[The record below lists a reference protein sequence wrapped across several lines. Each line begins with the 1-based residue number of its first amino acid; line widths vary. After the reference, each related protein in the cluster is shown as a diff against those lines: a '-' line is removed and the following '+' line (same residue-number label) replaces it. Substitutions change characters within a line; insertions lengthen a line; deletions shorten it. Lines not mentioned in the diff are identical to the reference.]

1 MKLQQF
7 VKKLPKHLV
16 YAPIYRKGVEIK
28 SKEGKILE
36 ATGKN
41 PYGESYERN
50 FSPDDVAYVLEKYP
64 NRFGA
69 IGLFTGLKGKGLVIL
84 DVDKNLAIHKKKWG
98 DSLDGAPC
106 ITSTK
111 KNAAKYIFNI
121 PEELWS
127 SVKGRFLSEQTST
140 CYEILWNRQGV
151 IFGSYPGS
159 ASSPEGSYGFEGDLD
174 NIPVAPDWLLAEM
187 KSLKANEE
195 KAGFVK
201 NRSGLNLSDRTED
214 EKAQIIQECLS
225 VIPTKG
231 AGSREHWLHVGMA
244 IHSEIP
250 NDVGL
255 ELWSVWSKNDPDYI
269 NDWDKH
275 NPCEAVWKSFK
286 GSGRGIGS
294 LIFDADEVDPK
305 RLRFTPASLDIVQKA
320 QNELMVRTRRVK
332 MSFQDVK
339 KEYMRICEDVA
350 DPGEQDFLMHQ
361 LAIDNEFKDL
371 ERLESCL
378 MSSEAFD
385 LGSEEMTA
393 SELDAEDLSRS
404 YVIPEILPTPAVF
417 LLYGAGGDGKSMAAW
432 ALAKHISLGIP
443 FEVQNNVVPIQKG
456 KVLILNADQ
465 PKVQLREQLR
475 EQDYKMDNN
484 TVVINGFQIKREYYF
499 AQLIKK
505 HKPTLVIIDSLIGS
519 SAGRAFDENKS
530 SFASPLYR
538 ITNNNGHSFPATTI
552 LVIHHANKQGG
563 FRGTSSIRDAVDET
577 WKLSKPDKEMSE
589 QLGSNTR
596 IIRVEKS
603 RFSRMGSCLLLK
615 QLSDLS
621 FELKDYKPKVENSSP
636 ASIIDRILE
645 KLRTVYPGTRSR
657 IDLNADP
664 LIGGNVTA
672 IRKSL
677 ERLVDRGLIQ
687 VWEQKPSVNGGRPT
701 NYYKAILVR
710 GDKKSVALNGK
721 PSDNSDL
728 AMRQV
733 DKKESC
739 HIGTDK
745 AMRQE
750 KEKDKCRIDKPLPQQ
765 ESTTNATGNIYSP
778 VREGVKDAWK
788 VWSTDKTSKL
798 DTVIETGRM
807 LHWLQFVTQSM
818 MILIES

>member
-1 MKLQQF
+1 MNLQQF
-7 VKKLPKHLV
+7 VKMLPKHLV

-50 FSPDDVAYVLEKYP
+50 FSPDDVTYVLEKYP
-64 NRFGA
+64 DRFGA

-98 DSLDGAPC
+98 DTLDGAPC

-111 KNAAKYIFNI
+111 KNAAKYIFNV

-159 ASSPEGSYGFEGDLD
+159 ATSSEGNYGFKGDLD
-174 NIPVAPDWLLAEM
+174 NIPNAPDWLIAEM
-187 KSLKANEE
+187 KHLKANEE

-201 NRSGLNLSDRTED
+201 NRSGLVLSDRTED
-214 EKAQIIQECLS
+214 ERAQIIQECLS

-231 AGSREHWLHVGMA
+231 AGSREHWLHVGMS
-244 IHSEIP
+244 IHSELP
-250 NDVGL
+250 NDLGL

-294 LIFDADEVDPK
+294 LIHDADEVDPK
-305 RLRFTPASLDIVQKA
+305 RLRFSPVSKDIVDKA
-320 QNELMVRTRRVK
+320 QNELLVRTRRVK
-332 MSFQDVK
+332 MSFQEVK
-339 KEYMRICEDVA
+339 KEYMRICEEVA

-361 LAIDNEFKDL
+361 LAVDNEFKDL

-443 FEVQNNVVPIQKG
+443 FEVQNNVVPIKKG

-505 HKPTLVIIDSLIGS
+505 HKPTLVVIDSLIGS

-538 ITNNNGHSFPATTI
+538 LTNNNGHSFPATTI

-577 WKLSKPDKEMSE
+577 WKLSKPDKELSE
-589 QLGSNTR
+589 QLGTNTR

-645 KLRTVYPGTRSR
+645 KLRTVYPETRSR

-687 VWEQKPSVNGGRPT
+687 IWEQKPSVNGGRPT

-721 PSDNSDL
+721 PSDNNDL

-733 DKKESC
+733 NKNENC
-739 HIGTDK
+739 RIGTEP
-745 AMRQE
+745 AMGQV
-750 KEKDKCRIDKPLPQQ
+750 KNKNNCRIDKPLSQQ
-765 ESTTNATGNIYSP
+765 ESTSNATGDLYSP
-778 VREGVKDAWK
+778 ARNKDQDSWKAWK
-788 VWSTDKTSKL
+788 
-798 DTVIETGRM
+798 
-807 LHWLQFVTQSM
+807 
-818 MILIES
+818 

>member
-98 DSLDGAPC
+98 DSLNGAPC

-174 NIPVAPDWLLAEM
+174 SIPVAPDWLLAEM

-231 AGSREHWLHVGMA
+231 AGSREHWLYVGMA

-275 NPCEAVWKSFK
+275 NP
-286 GSGRGIGS
+286 
-294 LIFDADEVDPK
+294 
-305 RLRFTPASLDIVQKA
+305 
-320 QNELMVRTRRVK
+320 
-332 MSFQDVK
+332 
-339 KEYMRICEDVA
+339 MR
-350 DPGEQDFLMHQ
+350 
-361 LAIDNEFKDL
+361 
-371 ERLESCL
+371 SCL
-378 MSSEAFD
+378 
-385 LGSEEMTA
+385 
-393 SELDAEDLSRS
+393 
-404 YVIPEILPTPAVF
+404 
-417 LLYGAGGDGKSMAAW
+417 
-432 ALAKHISLGIP
+432 
-443 FEVQNNVVPIQKG
+443 EVLQRLWKG
-456 KVLILNADQ
+456 
-465 PKVQLREQLR
+465 
-475 EQDYKMDNN
+475 
-484 TVVINGFQIKREYYF
+484 
-499 AQLIKK
+499 
-505 HKPTLVIIDSLIGS
+505 
-519 SAGRAFDENKS
+519 
-530 SFASPLYR
+530 YR
-538 ITNNNGHSFPATTI
+538 II
-552 LVIHHANKQGG
+552 
-563 FRGTSSIRDAVDET
+563 
-577 WKLSKPDKEMSE
+577 
-589 QLGSNTR
+589 
-596 IIRVEKS
+596 
-603 RFSRMGSCLLLK
+603 
-615 QLSDLS
+615 
-621 FELKDYKPKVENSSP
+621 
-636 ASIIDRILE
+636 
-645 KLRTVYPGTRSR
+645 
-657 IDLNADP
+657 
-664 LIGGNVTA
+664 
-672 IRKSL
+672 
-677 ERLVDRGLIQ
+677 
-687 VWEQKPSVNGGRPT
+687 
-701 NYYKAILVR
+701 
-710 GDKKSVALNGK
+710 
-721 PSDNSDL
+721 
-728 AMRQV
+728 
-733 DKKESC
+733 
-739 HIGTDK
+739 
-745 AMRQE
+745 
-750 KEKDKCRIDKPLPQQ
+750 
-765 ESTTNATGNIYSP
+765 NI
-778 VREGVKDAWK
+778 
-788 VWSTDKTSKL
+788 
-798 DTVIETGRM
+798 
-807 LHWLQFVTQSM
+807 
-818 MILIES
+818 

>member
-1 MKLQQF
+1 MNLQQF
-7 VKKLPKHLV
+7 VKMLPKHLV

-50 FSPDDVAYVLEKYP
+50 FSPDDVTYVLEKYP
-64 NRFGA
+64 DRFGA

-98 DSLDGAPC
+98 NTLNGAPC

-111 KNAAKYIFNI
+111 KNAAKYIFNV

-159 ASSPEGSYGFEGDLD
+159 VTSSEGNYGFEGDLD
-174 NIPVAPDWLLAEM
+174 NIPTAPDWLIAEM
-187 KSLKANEE
+187 KHLKANEE
-195 KAGFVK
+195 KAGFIK
-201 NRSGLNLSDRTED
+201 NRSGLVLSDRTED
-214 EKAQIIQECLS
+214 ERAQIIQECLS

-231 AGSREHWLHVGMA
+231 AGSREHWLYVGMS
-244 IHSEIP
+244 IHSELP
-250 NDVGL
+250 NDLGL
-255 ELWSVWSKNDPDYI
+255 ELWSVWSKGDPDYI

-294 LIFDADEVDPK
+294 LIRDADEVDPK
-305 RLRFTPASLDIVQKA
+305 RLRFSPVSKDIVDKA
-320 QNELMVRTRRVK
+320 QNELLVRTRRVK
-332 MSFQDVK
+332 MSFQEVK
-339 KEYMRICEDVA
+339 KEYMRICEEVA

-361 LAIDNEFKDL
+361 LAVDNEFKDL

-404 YVIPEILPTPAVF
+404 YVIPEILPTPAVL

-432 ALAKHISLGIP
+432 ALAKHISLGLP
-443 FEVQNNVVPIQKG
+443 FEVQNNVVPIKKG

-475 EQDYKMDNN
+475 EQDYKMDDN

-505 HKPTLVIIDSLIGS
+505 HKPTLVVIDSLIGS

-538 ITNNNGHSFPATTI
+538 LTNNNGHSFPATTI

-577 WKLSKPDKEMSE
+577 WKLSKPDKELSE
-589 QLGSNTR
+589 QLGTNTR

-645 KLRTVYPGTRSR
+645 KLRTVYPETRSR

-721 PSDNSDL
+721 PSDNNDL

-733 DKKESC
+733 NKNESC

-765 ESTTNATGNIYSP
+765 ESTTNATGDLYSP
-778 VREGVKDAWK
+778 VRGDDKDAWK
-788 VWSTDKTSKL
+788 AWK
-798 DTVIETGRM
+798 
-807 LHWLQFVTQSM
+807 
-818 MILIES
+818 

>member
-1 MKLQQF
+1 MNLQQF
-7 VKKLPKHLV
+7 VKMLPKHLV

-28 SKEGKILE
+28 SREGKILE

-50 FSPDDVAYVLEKYP
+50 FSPDDVTYVLEKYP
-64 NRFGA
+64 DRFGA

-98 DSLDGAPC
+98 NTLNGAPC

-111 KNAAKYIFNI
+111 KNAAKYIFNV

-159 ASSPEGSYGFEGDLD
+159 ASSSEGNYGFEGDLD
-174 NIPVAPDWLLAEM
+174 NIPTAPDWLIAEM
-187 KSLKANEE
+187 KHLKANEE

-201 NRSGLNLSDRTED
+201 NRSGLVLSDRTED
-214 EKAQIIQECLS
+214 ERAQIIQECLS

-231 AGSREHWLHVGMA
+231 AGSREHWLYVGMS
-244 IHSEIP
+244 IHSELP

-294 LIFDADEVDPK
+294 LIHDADEVDPK
-305 RLRFTPASLDIVQKA
+305 RLRFSPISKDIVDKA
-320 QNELMVRTRRVK
+320 QNELLVRTRRVK
-332 MSFQDVK
+332 MSFQEVK
-339 KEYMRICEDVA
+339 KEYMRICEEVA

-361 LAIDNEFKDL
+361 LAVDNEFKDL

-443 FEVQNNVVPIQKG
+443 FEVQNNVVPIKKG

-505 HKPTLVIIDSLIGS
+505 HKPTLVVIDSLIGS

-538 ITNNNGHSFPATTI
+538 LTNNNGHSFPATTI

-577 WKLSKPDKEMSE
+577 WKLSKPDKELSE
-589 QLGSNTR
+589 QLGINTR

-645 KLRTVYPGTRSR
+645 KLRTVYPETRSR

-687 VWEQKPSVNGGRPT
+687 IWEQKPSVNGGRPT

-721 PSDNSDL
+721 PSDNNDL

-733 DKKESC
+733 NKNESC

-765 ESTTNATGNIYSP
+765 ESTTNATGNLYSP
-778 VREGVKDAWK
+778 ARGDDKDAWK
-788 VWSTDKTSKL
+788 AWK
-798 DTVIETGRM
+798 
-807 LHWLQFVTQSM
+807 
-818 MILIES
+818 

>member
-1 MKLQQF
+1 MNLQQF
-7 VKKLPKHLV
+7 VKMLPKHLV

-28 SKEGKILE
+28 SKDGKILK

-41 PYGESYERN
+41 PFGDSYDRD
-50 FSPDDVAYVLEKYP
+50 FSPEDVAYVLERNPK
-64 NRFGA
+64 RFGA
-69 IGLFTGLKGKGLVIL
+69 VGLFTGSKGKGLVIL

-98 DSLDGAPC
+98 NTLDGAPC

-111 KNAAKYIFNI
+111 KNAAKYVFSV

-127 SVKGRFLSEQTST
+127 SVKGRMLSEQTST
-140 CYEILWNRQGV
+140 CYEILWNRQGL
-151 IFGSYPGS
+151 IFGAYPGS
-159 ASSPEGSYGFEGDLD
+159 TTSSEGIYGFEGDLD
-174 NIPVAPDWLLAEM
+174 SIPTAPDWLIAEM
-187 KSLKANEE
+187 KHIKANEQ
-195 KAGFVK
+195 KTGFLK
-201 NRSGLNLSDRTED
+201 NRSGLNISDRTED
-214 EKAQIIQECLS
+214 ERAQIIQECLS

-244 IHSEIP
+244 IHSELP

-269 NDWDKH
+269 NEWDKN

-286 GSGRGIGS
+286 GTGRGIGS
-294 LIFDADEVDPK
+294 LIHDADEVDPK
-305 RLRFTPASLDIVQKA
+305 RLRFSPVSKDIVDKA
-320 QNELMVRTRRVK
+320 QNELLVRTRRVK
-332 MSFQDVK
+332 MSFQEVK
-339 KEYMRICEDVA
+339 KEYMRICEEVA

-361 LAIDNEFKDL
+361 LAVDNEFKDL

-432 ALAKHISLGIP
+432 ALAKHISLGLP
-443 FEVQNNVVPIQKG
+443 FEVQNNVVPIKKG

-505 HKPTLVIIDSLIGS
+505 HKPTLVVIDSLIGS

-538 ITNNNGHSFPATTI
+538 LTNNNGHSFPATTI

-577 WKLSKPDKEMSE
+577 WKLSKPDKELSE
-589 QLGSNTR
+589 QLGTNTR

-645 KLRTVYPGTRSR
+645 KLRTVYPETRSR

-687 VWEQKPSVNGGRPT
+687 IWEQKPSVNGGRPT

-721 PSDNSDL
+721 PSDNNDL

-733 DKKESC
+733 NKNESC

-765 ESTTNATGNIYSP
+765 GSTTNATDDLYSP
-778 VREGVKDAWK
+778 VRGDEKDAWK
-788 VWSTDKTSKL
+788 AWK
-798 DTVIETGRM
+798 
-807 LHWLQFVTQSM
+807 
-818 MILIES
+818 

>member
-1 MKLQQF
+1 MNLQQF
-7 VKKLPKHLV
+7 VKMLPKHLV

-28 SKEGKILE
+28 SKDGKILK

-41 PYGESYERN
+41 PFGDSYDRD
-50 FSPDDVAYVLEKYP
+50 FSPEDVAYVLERNP

-69 IGLFTGLKGKGLVIL
+69 VGLFTGSKGKGLVIL

-98 DSLDGAPC
+98 NTLDGAPC

-111 KNAAKYIFNI
+111 KNAAKYVFSV

-127 SVKGRFLSEQTST
+127 SVKGRMLSEQTST
-140 CYEILWNRQGV
+140 CYEILWNRQGL
-151 IFGSYPGS
+151 IFGAYPGS
-159 ASSPEGSYGFEGDLD
+159 TTSSEGVYGFEGDLD
-174 NIPVAPDWLLAEM
+174 NIPTAPDWLIAEM
-187 KSLKANEE
+187 KHIKANEQ
-195 KAGFVK
+195 KTGFLK
-201 NRSGLNLSDRTED
+201 NRSGLNISDRTED
-214 EKAQIIQECLS
+214 ERAQIIQECLS

-244 IHSEIP
+244 IHSELP

-269 NDWDKH
+269 NEWDKN

-294 LIFDADEVDPK
+294 LIHDADEVDPK
-305 RLRFTPASLDIVQKA
+305 RLRFSPISKDIVDKA
-320 QNELMVRTRRVK
+320 QNELLVRTRRVK
-332 MSFQDVK
+332 MSFQEVK
-339 KEYMRICEDVA
+339 KEYMRICEEVA

-361 LAIDNEFKDL
+361 LAVDNEFKDL

-432 ALAKHISLGIP
+432 ALAKHISLGLP
-443 FEVQNNVVPIQKG
+443 FEVQNNIVPIKKG

-505 HKPTLVIIDSLIGS
+505 HKPTLVVIDSLIGS

-538 ITNNNGHSFPATTI
+538 LTNNNGHSFPATTI

-577 WKLSKPDKEMSE
+577 WKLSKPDKELSE
-589 QLGSNTR
+589 QLGTNTR

-645 KLRTVYPGTRSR
+645 KLRTVYPETRSR

-687 VWEQKPSVNGGRPT
+687 IWEQKPSVNGGRPT

-721 PSDNSDL
+721 PSNNNDL

-733 DKKESC
+733 NKNESC

-765 ESTTNATGNIYSP
+765 GSNTNATGDLYSP
-778 VREGVKDAWK
+778 VRGNEKDAWK
-788 VWSTDKTSKL
+788 AWK
-798 DTVIETGRM
+798 
-807 LHWLQFVTQSM
+807 
-818 MILIES
+818 

>member
-1 MKLQQF
+1 MNLQQF
-7 VKKLPKHLV
+7 VKMLPKHLV

-28 SKEGKILE
+28 SKDGKILK

-41 PYGESYERN
+41 PFGDSYDRD
-50 FSPDDVAYVLEKYP
+50 FSPEDVAYVLERNPK
-64 NRFGA
+64 RFGA
-69 IGLFTGLKGKGLVIL
+69 VGLFTGSKGKGLVIL

-98 DSLDGAPC
+98 DTLDGAPC

-111 KNAAKYIFNI
+111 KNAAKYVFSV
-121 PEELWS
+121 PEKLWS
-127 SVKGRFLSEQTST
+127 SVKGRMLSEQTST
-140 CYEILWNRQGV
+140 CYEILWNRQGL
-151 IFGSYPGS
+151 IFGAYPGS
-159 ASSPEGSYGFEGDLD
+159 TTSSEGVYGFEGDLD
-174 NIPVAPDWLLAEM
+174 NIPTAPDWLIAEM
-187 KSLKANEE
+187 KHIKANEQ
-195 KAGFVK
+195 KTGFLK
-201 NRSGLNLSDRTED
+201 NRSGLVLSDRTED
-214 EKAQIIQECLS
+214 ERAQIIQECLS

-231 AGSREHWLHVGMA
+231 AGSREHWLYVGMA
-244 IHSEIP
+244 IHSELP
-250 NDVGL
+250 NDLGL

-269 NDWDKH
+269 NEWDKS
-275 NPCEAVWKSFK
+275 NPCEAIWKSFK

-294 LIFDADEVDPK
+294 LIRDADEVDPK
-305 RLRFTPASLDIVQKA
+305 RLRFSPISKDIVDKA
-320 QNELMVRTRRVK
+320 QNELLVRTRRVK
-332 MSFQDVK
+332 MSFQEVK
-339 KEYMRICEDVA
+339 KEYMRICEEVA

-361 LAIDNEFKDL
+361 LAVDNEFKDL

-443 FEVQNNVVPIQKG
+443 FEVQNNIVPIKKG

-505 HKPTLVIIDSLIGS
+505 HKPTLVVIDSLIGS

-538 ITNNNGHSFPATTI
+538 LTNNNGHSFPATTI

-577 WKLSKPDKEMSE
+577 WKLSKPDKELAE
-589 QLGSNTR
+589 QLGTNTR

-645 KLRTVYPGTRSR
+645 KLRTVYPETRSR

-687 VWEQKPSVNGGRPT
+687 IWEQKPSVNGGRPT

-728 AMRQV
+728 TMRQV
-733 DKKESC
+733 NKNQSC
-739 HIGTDK
+739 RIGTNK

-765 ESTTNATGNIYSP
+765 ETTTNATGDLYSP
-778 VREGVKDAWK
+778 VRGDNKDAWK
-788 VWSTDKTSKL
+788 VWK
-798 DTVIETGRM
+798 
-807 LHWLQFVTQSM
+807 
-818 MILIES
+818 

>member
-1 MKLQQF
+1 MNLQQF
-7 VKKLPKHLV
+7 VKMLPKHLV

-28 SKEGKILE
+28 SKDGKILK

-41 PYGESYERN
+41 PFGDSYDRD
-50 FSPDDVAYVLEKYP
+50 FSPEDVAYVLERNPK
-64 NRFGA
+64 RFGA
-69 IGLFTGLKGKGLVIL
+69 VGLFTGSKGKGLVIL

-98 DSLDGAPC
+98 DTLDGAPC

-111 KNAAKYIFNI
+111 KNAAKYVFSV
-121 PEELWS
+121 PEKLWS
-127 SVKGRFLSEQTST
+127 SVKGRMLSEQTST
-140 CYEILWNRQGV
+140 CYEILWNRQGL
-151 IFGSYPGS
+151 IFGAYPGS
-159 ASSPEGSYGFEGDLD
+159 TTSSEGVYGFEGDLD
-174 NIPVAPDWLLAEM
+174 NIPTAPDWLIAEM
-187 KSLKANEE
+187 KHIKANEQ
-195 KAGFVK
+195 KTGFLK
-201 NRSGLNLSDRTED
+201 NRSGLVLSDRTED
-214 EKAQIIQECLS
+214 ERAQIIQECLS

-231 AGSREHWLHVGMA
+231 AGSREHWLYVGMA
-244 IHSEIP
+244 IHSELP
-250 NDVGL
+250 NDLGL

-294 LIFDADEVDPK
+294 LIHDADEVDPK
-305 RLRFTPASLDIVQKA
+305 RLRFSPISKDIVDKA
-320 QNELMVRTRRVK
+320 QNELLVRTRRVK
-332 MSFQDVK
+332 MSFQEVK
-339 KEYMRICEDVA
+339 KEYMRICEEVA

-361 LAIDNEFKDL
+361 LAVDNEFKDL

-393 SELDAEDLSRS
+393 SQLDAEDLSRS

-443 FEVQNNVVPIQKG
+443 FEVQNNVVPIKKG

-505 HKPTLVIIDSLIGS
+505 HKPTLVVIDSLIGS

-538 ITNNNGHSFPATTI
+538 LTNNNGHSFPATTI

-577 WKLSKPDKEMSE
+577 WKLSKPDKELAE
-589 QLGSNTR
+589 QLGTNTR

-645 KLRTVYPGTRSR
+645 KLRTVYPETRSR

-677 ERLVDRGLIQ
+677 ERLVDRGLIKI
-687 VWEQKPSVNGGRPT
+687 WEQKPSVNGGRPT

-721 PSDNSDL
+721 PSDNNDL
-728 AMRQV
+728 TMRQAN
-733 DKKESC
+733 KNESC
-739 HIGTDK
+739 RIGTNK

-765 ESTTNATGNIYSP
+765 ESTTNATGDLYSP
-778 VREGVKDAWK
+778 VRSNNKDAWK
-788 VWSTDKTSKL
+788 VWK
-798 DTVIETGRM
+798 
-807 LHWLQFVTQSM
+807 
-818 MILIES
+818 

>member
-1 MKLQQF
+1 MNLQQF
-7 VKKLPKHLV
+7 VKMLPKHLV

-50 FSPDDVAYVLEKYP
+50 FSPDDVTYVLEKYP
-64 NRFGA
+64 DRFGA

-98 DSLDGAPC
+98 DTLNGAPC

-111 KNAAKYIFNI
+111 KNAAKYIFNV

-159 ASSPEGSYGFEGDLD
+159 ASSPEGNYGFEGDLD
-174 NIPVAPDWLLAEM
+174 NIPDAPDWLIAEM
-187 KSLKANEE
+187 KHLKANEE
-195 KAGFVK
+195 KAGFIK
-201 NRSGLNLSDRTED
+201 NRSGLVLSDRTED

-231 AGSREHWLHVGMA
+231 AGSREHWLHVGMS
-244 IHSEIP
+244 IHSELP
-250 NDVGL
+250 NDLGL

-294 LIFDADEVDPK
+294 LIHDADEVDPK
-305 RLRFTPASLDIVQKA
+305 RLRFSPVSKDIVDKA
-320 QNELMVRTRRVK
+320 QNELLVRTRRVK
-332 MSFQDVK
+332 MSFQEVK
-339 KEYMRICEDVA
+339 KEYMRICEEVA

-361 LAIDNEFKDL
+361 LAVDNEFKDL

-432 ALAKHISLGIP
+432 ALAKHISLGLP
-443 FEVQNNVVPIQKG
+443 FEVQNNVVPIKKG

-505 HKPTLVIIDSLIGS
+505 HKPTLVVIDSLIGS

-538 ITNNNGHSFPATTI
+538 LTNNNGHSFPATTI

-577 WKLSKPDKEMSE
+577 WKLSKPDKELSE
-589 QLGSNTR
+589 QLGTNTR

-645 KLRTVYPGTRSR
+645 KLRTVYPETRSR

-721 PSDNSDL
+721 PSDNNDL

-733 DKKESC
+733 NKNESC

-765 ESTTNATGNIYSP
+765 ESTTNATGNLYSP
-778 VREGVKDAWK
+778 ARGNDKDAWK
-788 VWSTDKTSKL
+788 AWK
-798 DTVIETGRM
+798 
-807 LHWLQFVTQSM
+807 
-818 MILIES
+818 

>member
-1 MKLQQF
+1 MNLQQF
-7 VKKLPKHLV
+7 VKMLPKHLV

-50 FSPDDVAYVLEKYP
+50 FSPDDVTYVLEKYP
-64 NRFGA
+64 DRFGA

-98 DSLDGAPC
+98 NTLNGAPC

-111 KNAAKYIFNI
+111 KNAAKYIFRV
-121 PEELWS
+121 PEELWA
-127 SVKGRFLSEQTST
+127 SVKGRFHSEQTST

-159 ASSPEGSYGFEGDLD
+159 ATSSEGNYGFEGDLD
-174 NIPVAPDWLLAEM
+174 NIPTAPDWLIAEM

-201 NRSGLNLSDRTED
+201 NRSGLVLSDRTED

-231 AGSREHWLHVGMA
+231 AGSREHWLYVGMA
-244 IHSEIP
+244 IHSELP

-255 ELWSVWSKNDPDYI
+255 EVWSVWSKNDPDYI

-339 KEYMRICEDVA
+339 KEYMRICEEVA

-361 LAIDNEFKDL
+361 LAVDNEFKDL

-404 YVIPEILPTPAVF
+404 YVIPEILPTPAVL

-432 ALAKHISLGIP
+432 ALAKHISLGLP
-443 FEVQNNVVPIQKG
+443 FEVQNNIVPIKKG

-475 EQDYKMDNN
+475 EQDYKMDDN

-505 HKPTLVIIDSLIGS
+505 HKPTLVVIDSLIGS

-577 WKLSKPDKEMSE
+577 WKLSKPDKELSE
-589 QLGSNTR
+589 QLGTNTR

-645 KLRTVYPGTRSR
+645 KLRTVYPETRSR

-687 VWEQKPSVNGGRPT
+687 IWEQKPSVNGGRPT

-721 PSDNSDL
+721 PSDDNDL

-733 DKKESC
+733 NKNESC

-765 ESTTNATGNIYSP
+765 ESTTNATGALYSP
-778 VREGVKDAWK
+778 VRGDKKDEWK
-788 VWSTDKTSKL
+788 SWK
-798 DTVIETGRM
+798 
-807 LHWLQFVTQSM
+807 
-818 MILIES
+818 

>member
-1 MKLQQF
+1 MNLQQF
-7 VKKLPKHLV
+7 VKMLPKHLV

-50 FSPDDVAYVLEKYP
+50 FSPDDVTYVLEKYP
-64 NRFGA
+64 DRFGA

-98 DSLDGAPC
+98 NTLNGAPC

-111 KNAAKYIFNI
+111 KNAAKYIFRV
-121 PEELWS
+121 PEELWA

-159 ASSPEGSYGFEGDLD
+159 ATSSEGNYGFEGDLD
-174 NIPVAPDWLLAEM
+174 NIPTAPDWLIAEM

-201 NRSGLNLSDRTED
+201 NRSGLVLSDRTED

-231 AGSREHWLHVGMA
+231 AGSREHWLYVGMA
-244 IHSEIP
+244 IHSELP

-339 KEYMRICEDVA
+339 KEYMRICEEVA

-361 LAIDNEFKDL
+361 LAVDNEFKDL

-404 YVIPEILPTPAVF
+404 YVIPEILPTPAVL

-432 ALAKHISLGIP
+432 ALAKHISLGLP
-443 FEVQNNVVPIQKG
+443 FEVQNNIVPIKKG

-475 EQDYKMDNN
+475 EQDYKMDDN

-505 HKPTLVIIDSLIGS
+505 HKPTLVVIDSLIGS

-577 WKLSKPDKEMSE
+577 WKLSKPDKELSE
-589 QLGSNTR
+589 QLGTNTR

-645 KLRTVYPGTRSR
+645 KLRTVYPETRSR

-677 ERLVDRGLIQ
+677 ERLVDRGLIRI
-687 VWEQKPSVNGGRPT
+687 WEQKPSVNGGRPT

-721 PSDNSDL
+721 PSDDNDL

-733 DKKESC
+733 NKNESC

-765 ESTTNATGNIYSP
+765 ESTTNATGDLYSP
-778 VREGVKDAWK
+778 VRGDEKDEWK
-788 VWSTDKTSKL
+788 SWK
-798 DTVIETGRM
+798 
-807 LHWLQFVTQSM
+807 
-818 MILIES
+818 

>member
-1 MKLQQF
+1 MNLQQF
-7 VKKLPKHLV
+7 VKMLPKHLV

-28 SKEGKILE
+28 SKDGKILK

-41 PYGESYERN
+41 PFGDSYDRD
-50 FSPDDVAYVLEKYP
+50 FSPEDVAYVLERNPK
-64 NRFGA
+64 RFGA
-69 IGLFTGLKGKGLVIL
+69 VGLFTGSKGKGLVIL

-98 DSLDGAPC
+98 NTLDGAPC

-111 KNAAKYIFNI
+111 KNAAKYVFNV

-159 ASSPEGSYGFEGDLD
+159 ATSSEGNYGFEGDLD
-174 NIPVAPDWLLAEM
+174 NIPTAPDWLIAEM
-187 KSLKANEE
+187 KHLKANEE
-195 KAGFVK
+195 KAGFIK
-201 NRSGLNLSDRTED
+201 NRSGLVLSDRTED

-231 AGSREHWLHVGMA
+231 AGSREHWLYVGMA
-244 IHSEIP
+244 IHSELP

-294 LIFDADEVDPK
+294 LIHDADEVDPK
-305 RLRFTPASLDIVQKA
+305 RLRFSPVSKDIVDKA
-320 QNELMVRTRRVK
+320 QNELLVRTRRVK
-332 MSFQDVK
+332 MSFQEVK
-339 KEYMRICEDVA
+339 KEYMRICEEVA

-361 LAIDNEFKDL
+361 LAVDNEFKDL

-443 FEVQNNVVPIQKG
+443 FEVQNNVVPIKKG

-505 HKPTLVIIDSLIGS
+505 HKPTLVVIDSLIGS

-538 ITNNNGHSFPATTI
+538 LTNNNGHSFPATTI

-577 WKLSKPDKEMSE
+577 WKLSKPDKELSE
-589 QLGSNTR
+589 QLGTNTR

-645 KLRTVYPGTRSR
+645 KLRTVYPETRSR

-687 VWEQKPSVNGGRPT
+687 IWEQKPSVNGGRPT

-721 PSDNSDL
+721 PSDNNDL

-733 DKKESC
+733 NKNESC

-765 ESTTNATGNIYSP
+765 ESTTNATGDLYSP
-778 VREGVKDAWK
+778 VRGDDKDAWK
-788 VWSTDKTSKL
+788 AWK
-798 DTVIETGRM
+798 
-807 LHWLQFVTQSM
+807 
-818 MILIES
+818 

>member
-1 MKLQQF
+1 MNLQQF

-28 SKEGKILE
+28 SKDGKILK

-41 PYGESYERN
+41 PFGDSYDRD
-50 FSPDDVAYVLEKYP
+50 FSPEDVAYVLERNPK
-64 NRFGA
+64 RFGA
-69 IGLFTGLKGKGLVIL
+69 VGLFTGSKGKGLVIL

-98 DSLDGAPC
+98 NTLDGAPC

-111 KNAAKYIFNI
+111 KNAAKYVFSV

-127 SVKGRFLSEQTST
+127 SVKGRMLSEQTST
-140 CYEILWNRQGV
+140 CYEILWNRQGL
-151 IFGSYPGS
+151 IFGAYPGS
-159 ASSPEGSYGFEGDLD
+159 TTSSEGIYGFEGDLD
-174 NIPVAPDWLLAEM
+174 NIPTAPDWLIAEM
-187 KSLKANEE
+187 KHIKANEQ
-195 KAGFVK
+195 KTGFLK
-201 NRSGLNLSDRTED
+201 NRSGLNISDRTED
-214 EKAQIIQECLS
+214 ERAQIIQECLS

-231 AGSREHWLHVGMA
+231 AGSREHWLHVGMS
-244 IHSEIP
+244 IHSELP

-269 NDWDKH
+269 NEWDKN

-294 LIFDADEVDPK
+294 LIHDADEVDPK
-305 RLRFTPASLDIVQKA
+305 RLRFSPVSKDIVDKA
-320 QNELMVRTRRVK
+320 QNELLVRTRRVK
-332 MSFQDVK
+332 MSFQEVK
-339 KEYMRICEDVA
+339 KEYMRICEEVA

-361 LAIDNEFKDL
+361 LAVDNEFKDL

-432 ALAKHISLGIP
+432 ALAKHISLGLP
-443 FEVQNNVVPIQKG
+443 FEVQNNVVPIKKG

-475 EQDYKMDNN
+475 EQDYKMDDN

-505 HKPTLVIIDSLIGS
+505 HKPTLVVIDSLIGS

-538 ITNNNGHSFPATTI
+538 LTNNNGHSFPATTI

-577 WKLSKPDKEMSE
+577 WKLSKPDKELSE
-589 QLGSNTR
+589 QLGTNTR

-645 KLRTVYPGTRSR
+645 KLRTVYPETRSR

-687 VWEQKPSVNGGRPT
+687 IWEQKPSVNGGRPT

-721 PSDNSDL
+721 PSDNNDL

-733 DKKESC
+733 NKNESC

-765 ESTTNATGNIYSP
+765 ESTINATGDLYSP
-778 VREGVKDAWK
+778 VRGKDKDAWK
-788 VWSTDKTSKL
+788 AWK
-798 DTVIETGRM
+798 
-807 LHWLQFVTQSM
+807 
-818 MILIES
+818 

>member
-1 MKLQQF
+1 MNLQQF
-7 VKKLPKHLV
+7 VKMLPKHLV

-28 SKEGKILE
+28 SKDGKILKS
-36 ATGKN
+36 TGKN
-41 PYGESYERN
+41 PFGESYERQ
-50 FSPDDVAYVLEKYP
+50 FSPDDVTYVLEKYP

-69 IGLFTGLKGKGLVIL
+69 VGLFTGIRGKGLVIL

-98 DSLDGAPC
+98 DTLNGAPC

-111 KNAAKYIFNI
+111 KNAAKYIFKV

-127 SVKGRFLSEQTST
+127 SVKGRMLSEQTST
-140 CYEILWNRQGV
+140 CYEILFNKRQGL
-151 IFGSYPGS
+151 IFGAYPGS
-159 ASSPEGSYGFEGDLD
+159 TTSSEGNYGFEGDLD
-174 NIPVAPDWLLAEM
+174 NIPTAPDWLLAEM
-187 KSLKANEE
+187 KSLKANEGTT
-195 KAGFVK
+195 GFVK
-201 NRSGLNLSDRTED
+201 NRSGLVLSDRTED
-214 EKAQIIQECLS
+214 ERAQIIQECLS
-225 VIPTKG
+225 VVPTKG
-231 AGSREHWLHVGMA
+231 AGSREHWLHVGMS
-244 IHSEIP
+244 IHSELP
-250 NDVGL
+250 NDLGL
-255 ELWSVWSKNDPDYI
+255 ELWSVWSKGDPDYI
-269 NDWDKH
+269 NEWDKH

-286 GSGRGIGS
+286 GTGRGIGS
-294 LIFDADEVDPK
+294 LIRDADEVDPK
-305 RLRFTPASLDIVQKA
+305 RLRFSPISKDIVDKA
-320 QNELMVRTRRVK
+320 QNELLVRTRRVK
-332 MSFQDVK
+332 MSFQEVK
-339 KEYMRICEDVA
+339 KEYMRICEEVA

-361 LAIDNEFKDL
+361 LAVYNEFKDL

-432 ALAKHISLGIP
+432 ALAKHISLGLP
-443 FEVQNNVVPIQKG
+443 FEVQNNVVPIKKG

-505 HKPTLVIIDSLIGS
+505 HKPTLVVIDSLIGS

-538 ITNNNGHSFPATTI
+538 LTNNNGHSFPATTI

-577 WKLSKPDKEMSE
+577 WKLSKPDKELSE
-589 QLGSNTR
+589 QLGTNTR

-645 KLRTVYPGTRSR
+645 KLRTVYPETRSR

-687 VWEQKPSVNGGRPT
+687 IWEQKPSVNGGRPT

-721 PSDNSDL
+721 PSDNNDL

-733 DKKESC
+733 NKNESC

-765 ESTTNATGNIYSP
+765 ESTTNATGDLYSP
-778 VREGVKDAWK
+778 VRGDDKDAWK
-788 VWSTDKTSKL
+788 AWK
-798 DTVIETGRM
+798 
-807 LHWLQFVTQSM
+807 
-818 MILIES
+818 

>member
-1 MKLQQF
+1 MNLQQF
-7 VKKLPKHLV
+7 VKMLPKHLV

-50 FSPDDVAYVLEKYP
+50 FSPDDVTYVLEKYP
-64 NRFGA
+64 ERFGA

-98 DSLDGAPC
+98 NTLDGAPC

-111 KNAAKYIFNI
+111 KNAAKYVFSV

-127 SVKGRFLSEQTST
+127 SVKGRMLSEQTST
-140 CYEILWNRQGV
+140 CYEILWNRQGL
-151 IFGSYPGS
+151 IFGAYPGS
-159 ASSPEGSYGFEGDLD
+159 TTSSEGVYGFEGDLD
-174 NIPVAPDWLLAEM
+174 NIPTAPDWLIAEM
-187 KSLKANEE
+187 KHIKANEQ
-195 KAGFVK
+195 KTGFLK
-201 NRSGLNLSDRTED
+201 NRSGLVLSDRTED
-214 EKAQIIQECLS
+214 ERAQIIQECLS

-231 AGSREHWLHVGMA
+231 AGSREHWLYVGMA
-244 IHSEIP
+244 IHSELP
-250 NDVGL
+250 NDLGL

-294 LIFDADEVDPK
+294 LIHDADEVDPK
-305 RLRFTPASLDIVQKA
+305 RLRFSPISKDIVDKA
-320 QNELMVRTRRVK
+320 QNELLVRTRRVK
-332 MSFQDVK
+332 MSFQEVK
-339 KEYMRICEDVA
+339 KEYMRICEEVA

-361 LAIDNEFKDL
+361 LAVDNEFKDL

-393 SELDAEDLSRS
+393 SQLDAEDLSRS

-443 FEVQNNVVPIQKG
+443 FEVQNNVVPIKKG

-505 HKPTLVIIDSLIGS
+505 HKPTLVVIDSLIGS

-538 ITNNNGHSFPATTI
+538 LTNNNGHSFPATTI

-577 WKLSKPDKEMSE
+577 WKLSKPDKELAE
-589 QLGSNTR
+589 QLGTNTR

-645 KLRTVYPGTRSR
+645 KLRTVYPETRSR

-677 ERLVDRGLIQ
+677 ERLVDRGLIKI
-687 VWEQKPSVNGGRPT
+687 WEQKPSVNGGRPT

-721 PSDNSDL
+721 PSDNNDL
-728 AMRQV
+728 TMRQAN
-733 DKKESC
+733 KNESC
-739 HIGTDK
+739 RIGTNK

-765 ESTTNATGNIYSP
+765 ESTTNATGDLYSP
-778 VREGVKDAWK
+778 VRGDNKDAWK
-788 VWSTDKTSKL
+788 VWK
-798 DTVIETGRM
+798 
-807 LHWLQFVTQSM
+807 
-818 MILIES
+818 

>member
-1 MKLQQF
+1 MNLQQF
-7 VKKLPKHLV
+7 VKMLPKHLV

-50 FSPDDVAYVLEKYP
+50 FSPDDVTYVLEKYP
-64 NRFGA
+64 DRFGA

-98 DSLDGAPC
+98 DTLDGAPC

-111 KNAAKYIFNI
+111 KNAAKYIFNV

-159 ASSPEGSYGFEGDLD
+159 ATSSEGNYGFEGDLD
-174 NIPVAPDWLLAEM
+174 NIPTAPDWLIAEM

-201 NRSGLNLSDRTED
+201 NRSGLVLSDRTED
-214 EKAQIIQECLS
+214 ERAQIIQECLS

-231 AGSREHWLHVGMA
+231 AGSREHWLYVGMS
-244 IHSEIP
+244 IHSELP
-250 NDVGL
+250 NDLGL

-339 KEYMRICEDVA
+339 KEYMRICEEVA

-361 LAIDNEFKDL
+361 LAVDNEFKDL

-404 YVIPEILPTPAVF
+404 YVIPEILPTPAVL

-432 ALAKHISLGIP
+432 ALAKHISLGLP
-443 FEVQNNVVPIQKG
+443 FEVQNNIVPIKKG

-505 HKPTLVIIDSLIGS
+505 HKPTLVVIDSLIGS

-538 ITNNNGHSFPATTI
+538 LTNNNGHSFPATTI

-577 WKLSKPDKEMSE
+577 WKLSKPDKELSE
-589 QLGSNTR
+589 QLGTNTR

-645 KLRTVYPGTRSR
+645 KLRTVYPETRSR

-721 PSDNSDL
+721 PSDNNDL

-733 DKKESC
+733 NKNESC

-765 ESTTNATGNIYSP
+765 EYTTNATGDLYSP
-778 VREGVKDAWK
+778 VRGDDKDAWK
-788 VWSTDKTSKL
+788 AWK
-798 DTVIETGRM
+798 
-807 LHWLQFVTQSM
+807 
-818 MILIES
+818 

>member
-1 MKLQQF
+1 MNLQQF
-7 VKKLPKHLV
+7 VKMLPKHLV

-28 SKEGKILE
+28 SKDGKILK

-41 PYGESYERN
+41 PFGDSYDRD
-50 FSPDDVAYVLEKYP
+50 FSPEDVAYVLERNPK
-64 NRFGA
+64 RFGA
-69 IGLFTGLKGKGLVIL
+69 VGLFTGSKGKGLVIL

-98 DSLDGAPC
+98 NTLDGAPC

-111 KNAAKYIFNI
+111 KNAAKYVFSV

-127 SVKGRFLSEQTST
+127 SVKGRMLSEQTST
-140 CYEILWNRQGV
+140 CYEILWNRQGL
-151 IFGSYPGS
+151 IFGAYPGS
-159 ASSPEGSYGFEGDLD
+159 TTSSEGIYGFEGDLD
-174 NIPVAPDWLLAEM
+174 NIPTAPDWLIAEM
-187 KSLKANEE
+187 KHIKANEQ
-195 KAGFVK
+195 KTGFLK
-201 NRSGLNLSDRTED
+201 NRSGLVLSDRTED
-214 EKAQIIQECLS
+214 ERAQIIQECLS

-231 AGSREHWLHVGMA
+231 AGSREHWLYVGME
-244 IHSEIP
+244 IHSELP
-250 NDVGL
+250 NDLGL
-255 ELWSVWSKNDPDYI
+255 ELWSVWSKGDPDYI
-269 NDWDKH
+269 NEWDKH

-294 LIFDADEVDPK
+294 LIRDADEVDPK
-305 RLRFTPASLDIVQKA
+305 RLRFSPISKDIVDKA
-320 QNELMVRTRRVK
+320 QNELLVRTRRVK
-332 MSFQDVK
+332 MSFQEVK
-339 KEYMRICEDVA
+339 KEYMRICEEVA

-361 LAIDNEFKDL
+361 LAVDNEFKDL

-432 ALAKHISLGIP
+432 ALAKHISLGLP
-443 FEVQNNVVPIQKG
+443 FEVQNNVVPIKKG

-505 HKPTLVIIDSLIGS
+505 HKPTLVVIDSLIGS

-538 ITNNNGHSFPATTI
+538 LTNNNGHSFPATTI

-577 WKLSKPDKEMSE
+577 WKLSKPDKELSE
-589 QLGSNTR
+589 QLGTNTR

-645 KLRTVYPGTRSR
+645 KLRTVYPETRSR

-710 GDKKSVALNGK
+710 GDKKSVALSGK
-721 PSDNSDL
+721 PSDNNDL

-733 DKKESC
+733 NKKESC

-765 ESTTNATGNIYSP
+765 ESTTNATGDLYSP
-778 VREGVKDAWK
+778 VRGNDKDAWK
-788 VWSTDKTSKL
+788 AWK
-798 DTVIETGRM
+798 
-807 LHWLQFVTQSM
+807 
-818 MILIES
+818 

>member
-1 MKLQQF
+1 MNLQQF
-7 VKKLPKHLV
+7 VKMLPKHLV

-28 SKEGKILE
+28 SKEGKILQ

-64 NRFGA
+64 DRFGA

-84 DVDKNLAIHKKKWG
+84 DVDKNLAIHKRKWG

-159 ASSPEGSYGFEGDLD
+159 ASSPEGDYGFEGDLN
-174 NIPVAPDWLLAEM
+174 NIPIAPNWLLAEM
-187 KSLKANEE
+187 KSLKANEQ
-195 KAGFVK
+195 KTGFLK
-201 NRSGLNLSDRTED
+201 NRSGLNISDRTED

-231 AGSREHWLHVGMA
+231 AGSREHWLYVGMS
-244 IHSEIP
+244 IHSELP

-255 ELWSVWSKNDPDYI
+255 DLWSVWSKNDPDYI

-378 MSSEAFD
+378 MSSEAFE
-385 LGSEEMTA
+385 LGSEEITA
-393 SELDAEDLSRS
+393 EDLDAKDLSRS
-404 YVIPEILPTPAVF
+404 YIIPEILPTPAVL

-432 ALAKHISLGIP
+432 ALAKHISEGIP
-443 FEVQNNVVPIQKG
+443 FIVQNSTVPIKQG
-456 KVLILNADQ
+456 KVLILNSDQ
-465 PKVQLREQLR
+465 PEVQLREQLR
-475 EQDYKMDNN
+475 EQDYKMDKN
-484 TVVINGFQIKREYYF
+484 TVIINGFQIRREYYF
-499 AQLIKK
+499 AQLLKK
-505 HKPTLVIIDSLIGS
+505 HKPTLVIIDSLIGA

-538 ITNNNGHSFPATTI
+538 ITNKNGGHGLTATTV

-563 FRGTSSIRDAVDET
+563 FRGTSSIRDSVDEV
-577 WKLSKPDKEMSE
+577 WKLSKPDKELAQ
-589 QLGSNTR
+589 QLGNNTR
-596 IIRVEKS
+596 LIKVEKS
-603 RFSRMGSCLLLK
+603 RFSRTGSALLLK
-615 QLSDLS
+615 QTNDLS
-621 FELKDYKPKVENSSP
+621 FELKDYKPKVENSTP

-645 KLRTVYPGTRSR
+645 KLRTIYPGSRSR
-657 IDLNADP
+657 AELSADE
-664 LIGGNVTA
+664 LINSFGNVTA

-677 ERLVDRGLIQ
+677 ERLVDRGLII
-687 VWEQKPSVNGGRPT
+687 VSDKKYNPKGGRSI
-701 NYYKAILVR
+701 NYYKAVLVR
-710 GDKKSVALNGK
+710 GDKKSVASVSYTHLTL
-721 PSDNSDL
+721 PTSDL
-728 AMRQV
+728 V
-733 DKKESC
+733 
-739 HIGTDK
+739 
-745 AMRQE
+745 
-750 KEKDKCRIDKPLPQQ
+750 
-765 ESTTNATGNIYSP
+765 
-778 VREGVKDAWK
+778 
-788 VWSTDKTSKL
+788 
-798 DTVIETGRM
+798 
-807 LHWLQFVTQSM
+807 
-818 MILIES
+818 

>member
-1 MKLQQF
+1 MNLQQF
-7 VKKLPKHLV
+7 VKMLPKHLV

-50 FSPDDVAYVLEKYP
+50 FSPDDVTYVLEKYP
-64 NRFGA
+64 DRFGA

-98 DSLDGAPC
+98 DTLDGAPC

-111 KNAAKYIFNI
+111 KNAAKYIFNV

-159 ASSPEGSYGFEGDLD
+159 ATSSEGNYGFEGDLD
-174 NIPVAPDWLLAEM
+174 NIPTAPDWLIAEM

-201 NRSGLNLSDRTED
+201 NRSGLVLSDRTED
-214 EKAQIIQECLS
+214 ERAQIIQECLS

-231 AGSREHWLHVGMA
+231 AGSREHWLYVGMS
-244 IHSEIP
+244 IHSELP
-250 NDVGL
+250 NDLGL

-294 LIFDADEVDPK
+294 LIRDADEVDPK
-305 RLRFTPASLDIVQKA
+305 RLRFSPVSKDIVDKA
-320 QNELMVRTRRVK
+320 QNELLVRTRRVK
-332 MSFQDVK
+332 MSFQEVK
-339 KEYMRICEDVA
+339 KEYMRICEEVA

-361 LAIDNEFKDL
+361 LAVDNEFKDL

-404 YVIPEILPTPAVF
+404 YVIPEILPTPAVL

-432 ALAKHISLGIP
+432 ALAKHISLGLP
-443 FEVQNNVVPIQKG
+443 FEVQNNIVPIKKG

-505 HKPTLVIIDSLIGS
+505 HKPTLVVIDSLIGS

-538 ITNNNGHSFPATTI
+538 LTNNNGHSFPATTI

-577 WKLSKPDKEMSE
+577 WKLSKPDKELSE
-589 QLGSNTR
+589 QLGTNTR

-645 KLRTVYPGTRSR
+645 KLRTVYPETRSR

-721 PSDNSDL
+721 PSDNNDL

-733 DKKESC
+733 NKNESC

-765 ESTTNATGNIYSP
+765 EYTTNATGDLYSP
-778 VREGVKDAWK
+778 VRGDDKDAWK
-788 VWSTDKTSKL
+788 AWK
-798 DTVIETGRM
+798 
-807 LHWLQFVTQSM
+807 
-818 MILIES
+818 

>member
-1 MKLQQF
+1 MNLQQF
-7 VKKLPKHLV
+7 VKMLPKHLV

-50 FSPDDVAYVLEKYP
+50 FSPDDVTYVLEKYP
-64 NRFGA
+64 DRFGA

-98 DSLDGAPC
+98 NTLNGAPC

-111 KNAAKYIFNI
+111 KNAAKYIFSV

-159 ASSPEGSYGFEGDLD
+159 ATSSEGNYGFEGDLD
-174 NIPVAPDWLLAEM
+174 NIPTAPDWLIAEM
-187 KSLKANEE
+187 KHFKANEE

-201 NRSGLNLSDRTED
+201 NRSGLVLSDRTED
-214 EKAQIIQECLS
+214 ERAQIIQECLS

-231 AGSREHWLHVGMA
+231 AGSREHWLHVGMS
-244 IHSEIP
+244 IHSELP
-250 NDVGL
+250 NDLGL

-294 LIFDADEVDPK
+294 LIRDADEVDPK
-305 RLRFTPASLDIVQKA
+305 RLRFSPVSKDIVDKA
-320 QNELMVRTRRVK
+320 QNELLVRTRRVK
-332 MSFQDVK
+332 MSFQEVK
-339 KEYMRICEDVA
+339 KEYMRICEEVA

-361 LAIDNEFKDL
+361 LAVDNEFKDL

-432 ALAKHISLGIP
+432 ALAKHISLGLP
-443 FEVQNNVVPIQKG
+443 FEVQNNVVPIKKG

-505 HKPTLVIIDSLIGS
+505 HKPTLVVIDSLIGS

-538 ITNNNGHSFPATTI
+538 LTNNNGHSFPATTI

-577 WKLSKPDKEMSE
+577 WKLSKPDKELSE
-589 QLGSNTR
+589 QLGTNTR

-645 KLRTVYPGTRSR
+645 KLRTVYPETRSR

-721 PSDNSDL
+721 PSDNNDL

-733 DKKESC
+733 NKNESC

-765 ESTTNATGNIYSP
+765 ESTTNATGDLYSP
-778 VREGVKDAWK
+778 VRGNDKDAWK
-788 VWSTDKTSKL
+788 AWK
-798 DTVIETGRM
+798 
-807 LHWLQFVTQSM
+807 
-818 MILIES
+818 

>member
-1 MKLQQF
+1 MNLQQF

-36 ATGKN
+36 STGKN
-41 PYGESYERN
+41 PFGESYERQ
-50 FSPDDVAYVLEKYP
+50 FSPDDVTYVLDKYP
-64 NRFGA
+64 DRFGA
-69 IGLFTGLKGKGLVIL
+69 VGLFTGIRGKGLVIL

-98 DSLDGAPC
+98 DTLDGAPC

-111 KNAAKYIFNI
+111 KNAAKYIFKV

-127 SVKGRFLSEQTST
+127 SVKGRMLSEQTST
-140 CYEILWNRQGV
+140 CYEILFNKRQGL
-151 IFGSYPGS
+151 IFGAYPGS
-159 ASSPEGSYGFEGDLD
+159 STSSEGNYGFKGDLD
-174 NIPVAPDWLLAEM
+174 NIPTAPDWLLAEM
-187 KSLKANEE
+187 KSLKANEG
-195 KAGFVK
+195 KTGFLK

-214 EKAQIIQECLS
+214 ERGQIIQECLS

-231 AGSREHWLHVGMA
+231 AGSREHWLHVGMS
-244 IHSEIP
+244 IHSELP
-250 NDVGL
+250 NDLGL
-255 ELWSVWSKNDPDYI
+255 ELWSVWSKSDPDYI
-269 NDWDKH
+269 NEWDKH

-294 LIFDADEVDPK
+294 LIHDADEVDPK
-305 RLRFTPASLDIVQKA
+305 RLRFSPISKDIVDKA
-320 QNELMVRTRRVK
+320 QNELLVRTRRVK
-332 MSFQDVK
+332 MSFQEVK
-339 KEYMRICEDVA
+339 KEYMRICEEVA

-361 LAIDNEFKDL
+361 LAVDNEFKDL

-393 SELDAEDLSRS
+393 SQLDAEDLSRS

-443 FEVQNNVVPIQKG
+443 FEVQNNVVPIKKG

-505 HKPTLVIIDSLIGS
+505 HKPTLVVIDSLIGS

-538 ITNNNGHSFPATTI
+538 LTNNNGHSFPATTI

-577 WKLSKPDKEMSE
+577 WKLSKPDKELAE
-589 QLGSNTR
+589 QLGTNTR

-645 KLRTVYPGTRSR
+645 KLRTVYPETRSR

-687 VWEQKPSVNGGRPT
+687 IWEQKPSVNGGRPT

-721 PSDNSDL
+721 PSDNNDL
-728 AMRQV
+728 TMRQAN
-733 DKKESC
+733 KNESC
-739 HIGTDK
+739 RIGTNK

-765 ESTTNATGNIYSP
+765 ESTTNATGDLYSP
-778 VREGVKDAWK
+778 VRGDNKDAWK
-788 VWSTDKTSKL
+788 VWK
-798 DTVIETGRM
+798 
-807 LHWLQFVTQSM
+807 
-818 MILIES
+818 

>member
-1 MKLQQF
+1 MNLQQF

-41 PYGESYERN
+41 PYGESYERQ

-69 IGLFTGLKGKGLVIL
+69 IGLFTGIRGKGLVIL

-98 DSLDGAPC
+98 DTLNGAPC

-111 KNAAKYIFNI
+111 KNAAKYIFNV

-127 SVKGRFLSEQTST
+127 TVKGRFLSEQTST
-140 CYEILWNRQGV
+140 CYEILWNRQGL
-151 IFGSYPGS
+151 IFGAYPGS
-159 ASSPEGSYGFEGDLD
+159 ASSPEGTYGFEGNLD
-174 NIPVAPDWLLAEM
+174 NIPTAPDWLLAEM

-201 NRSGLNLSDRTED
+201 NRSGLVLSDRTED

-231 AGSREHWLHVGMA
+231 AGSREHWLYVGMA
-244 IHSEIP
+244 IHSELP

-305 RLRFTPASLDIVQKA
+305 RLRFSPVSRDIVDKA

-332 MSFQDVK
+332 MSFQEVK

-361 LAIDNEFKDL
+361 LAVDNEFKDL

-443 FEVQNNVVPIQKG
+443 FEVQNNVVPIKKG

-475 EQDYKMDNN
+475 EQDYKMDEN

-505 HKPTLVIIDSLIGS
+505 HKPTLVVIDSLIGS

-538 ITNNNGHSFPATTI
+538 LTNNNGHSFPATTI

-577 WKLSKPDKEMSE
+577 WKLSKPDKDLAE
-589 QLGSNTR
+589 QLGTNTR

-603 RFSRMGSCLLLK
+603 RFSRMGSALLLK
-615 QLSDLS
+615 QQSDLS
-621 FELKDYKPKVENSSP
+621 FELKDYKPKVESSSP

-645 KLRTVYPGTRSR
+645 KLRTVYPETRSR

-687 VWEQKPSVNGGRPT
+687 IWEQKPSVNGGRPT

-721 PSDNSDL
+721 PSDNNDL

-733 DKKESC
+733 NKNESC

-765 ESTTNATGNIYSP
+765 ESTTNATGDLYSP
-778 VREGVKDAWK
+778 VRGDDKDAWK
-788 VWSTDKTSKL
+788 AWK
-798 DTVIETGRM
+798 
-807 LHWLQFVTQSM
+807 
-818 MILIES
+818 

>member
-1 MKLQQF
+1 M
-7 VKKLPKHLV
+7 
-16 YAPIYRKGVEIK
+16 
-28 SKEGKILE
+28 
-36 ATGKN
+36 
-41 PYGESYERN
+41 
-50 FSPDDVAYVLEKYP
+50 
-64 NRFGA
+64 
-69 IGLFTGLKGKGLVIL
+69 
-84 DVDKNLAIHKKKWG
+84 
-98 DSLDGAPC
+98 C
-106 ITSTK
+106 I
-111 KNAAKYIFNI
+111 
-121 PEELWS
+121 
-127 SVKGRFLSEQTST
+127 R
-140 CYEILWNRQGV
+140 
-151 IFGSYPGS
+151 
-159 ASSPEGSYGFEGDLD
+159 
-174 NIPVAPDWLLAEM
+174 
-187 KSLKANEE
+187 
-195 KAGFVK
+195 
-201 NRSGLNLSDRTED
+201 DR
-214 EKAQIIQECLS
+214 AQIIQECLS

-244 IHSEIP
+244 IHSELP

-269 NDWDKH
+269 NEWDKN

-286 GSGRGIGS
+286 GTGRGIGS
-294 LIFDADEVDPK
+294 LIHDADEVDPK
-305 RLRFTPASLDIVQKA
+305 RLRFSPVSKDIVDKA
-320 QNELMVRTRRVK
+320 QNELLVRTRRVK
-332 MSFQDVK
+332 MSFQEVK
-339 KEYMRICEDVA
+339 KEYMRICEEVA

-361 LAIDNEFKDL
+361 LAVDNEFKDL

-432 ALAKHISLGIP
+432 ALAKHISLGLP
-443 FEVQNNVVPIQKG
+443 FEVQNNIVPIKKG

-505 HKPTLVIIDSLIGS
+505 HKPTLVVIDSLIGS

-538 ITNNNGHSFPATTI
+538 LTNNNGHSFPATTI

-577 WKLSKPDKEMSE
+577 WKLSKPDKELSE
-589 QLGSNTR
+589 QLGTNTR

-645 KLRTVYPGTRSR
+645 KLRTVYPETRSR

-687 VWEQKPSVNGGRPT
+687 IWEQKPSVNGGRPT

-721 PSDNSDL
+721 PSDNNDL

-733 DKKESC
+733 NKNESC

-765 ESTTNATGNIYSP
+765 ESTTNATGDLYSP
-778 VREGVKDAWK
+778 VRGDEKDAWK
-788 VWSTDKTSKL
+788 AWK
-798 DTVIETGRM
+798 
-807 LHWLQFVTQSM
+807 
-818 MILIES
+818 

>member
-1 MKLQQF
+1 MNLQQF
-7 VKKLPKHLV
+7 VKMLPKHLV

-28 SKEGKILE
+28 SKEGKILQ

-41 PYGESYERN
+41 PFGESYERQ
-50 FSPDDVAYVLEKYP
+50 FSPDDVAYVLEKHP

-69 IGLFTGLKGKGLVIL
+69 VGLFTGIRGKGLVIL

-98 DSLDGAPC
+98 NTLDGAPC
-106 ITSTK
+106 VTSTK
-111 KNAAKYIFNI
+111 KNAAKYIFSV

-140 CYEILWNRQGV
+140 CYEILWNRQGL
-151 IFGSYPGS
+151 IFGAYPGS
-159 ASSPEGSYGFEGDLD
+159 TTSSEGVYGFEGDLD
-174 NIPVAPDWLLAEM
+174 NIPTAPDWLIAEM
-187 KSLKANEE
+187 KHLKANEE

-201 NRSGLNLSDRTED
+201 NRSGLVLSDRTED
-214 EKAQIIQECLS
+214 ERAQIIQECLS

-231 AGSREHWLHVGMA
+231 AGSREHWLHVGMS
-244 IHSEIP
+244 IHSELP
-250 NDVGL
+250 NDLGL
-255 ELWSVWSKNDPDYI
+255 ELWSVWSKSDPDYI
-269 NDWDKH
+269 DHWDKN

-294 LIFDADEVDPK
+294 LIHDADEVDPK
-305 RLRFTPASLDIVQKA
+305 RLRFSPVSKDIVDKA
-320 QNELMVRTRRVK
+320 QNELLVRTRRVK
-332 MSFQDVK
+332 MSFQEVK
-339 KEYMRICEDVA
+339 KEYMRICEEVA

-361 LAIDNEFKDL
+361 LAVDNEFKDL

-432 ALAKHISLGIP
+432 ALAKHISLGLP
-443 FEVQNNVVPIQKG
+443 FEVQNNIVPIKKG

-475 EQDYKMDNN
+475 EQDYKMDDN

-505 HKPTLVIIDSLIGS
+505 HKPTLVVIDSLIGS

-538 ITNNNGHSFPATTI
+538 LTNNNGHSFPATTI

-577 WKLSKPDKEMSE
+577 WKLSKPDKELSE
-589 QLGSNTR
+589 QLGTNTR

-645 KLRTVYPGTRSR
+645 KLRTVYPDTRSR

-687 VWEQKPSVNGGRPT
+687 IWEQKPSVNGGRPT

-721 PSDNSDL
+721 PSDNNDL

-733 DKKESC
+733 NKNESC

-765 ESTTNATGNIYSP
+765 ESTTNATGDLYSP
-778 VREGVKDAWK
+778 VRGNDKDAWK
-788 VWSTDKTSKL
+788 AWK
-798 DTVIETGRM
+798 
-807 LHWLQFVTQSM
+807 
-818 MILIES
+818 

>member
-1 MKLQQF
+1 MNLQQF
-7 VKKLPKHLV
+7 VKMLPKHLV

-28 SKEGKILE
+28 SKDGKILK

-41 PYGESYERN
+41 PFGDSYDRD
-50 FSPDDVAYVLEKYP
+50 FSPEDVAYVLERNPK
-64 NRFGA
+64 RFGA
-69 IGLFTGLKGKGLVIL
+69 VGLFTGSKGKGLVIL

-98 DSLDGAPC
+98 NTLDGAPC

-111 KNAAKYIFNI
+111 KNAAKYVFSV

-127 SVKGRFLSEQTST
+127 SVKGRMLSEQTST
-140 CYEILWNRQGV
+140 CYEILWNRQGL
-151 IFGSYPGS
+151 IFGAYPGS
-159 ASSPEGSYGFEGDLD
+159 TTSSEGIYGFEGDLD
-174 NIPVAPDWLLAEM
+174 NIPIAPDWLIAEM
-187 KSLKANEE
+187 KHIKANEQ
-195 KAGFVK
+195 KTGFLK
-201 NRSGLNLSDRTED
+201 NRSGLNISDRTED
-214 EKAQIIQECLS
+214 ERAQIIQECLS

-244 IHSEIP
+244 IHSELP

-269 NDWDKH
+269 NEWDKN

-294 LIFDADEVDPK
+294 LIHDADEVDPK
-305 RLRFTPASLDIVQKA
+305 RLRFSPVSKDIVDKA
-320 QNELMVRTRRVK
+320 QNELLVRTRRVK
-332 MSFQDVK
+332 MSFQEVK
-339 KEYMRICEDVA
+339 KEYMRICEEVA

-361 LAIDNEFKDL
+361 LAVDNEFKDL

-432 ALAKHISLGIP
+432 ALAKHISLGLP
-443 FEVQNNVVPIQKG
+443 FEVQNNIVPIKKG

-505 HKPTLVIIDSLIGS
+505 HKPTLVVIDSLIGS

-538 ITNNNGHSFPATTI
+538 LTNNNGHSFPATTI

-577 WKLSKPDKEMSE
+577 WKLSKPDKELSE
-589 QLGSNTR
+589 QLGTNTR

-645 KLRTVYPGTRSR
+645 KLRTVYPETRSR

-687 VWEQKPSVNGGRPT
+687 IWEQKPSVNGGRPT

-721 PSDNSDL
+721 PSDNNDL

-733 DKKESC
+733 NKKESC

-765 ESTTNATGNIYSP
+765 ESTTNATGDLYSP
-778 VREGVKDAWK
+778 VRGDEKDAWK
-788 VWSTDKTSKL
+788 AWK
-798 DTVIETGRM
+798 
-807 LHWLQFVTQSM
+807 
-818 MILIES
+818 

>member
-1 MKLQQF
+1 MNLQQF

-28 SKEGKILE
+28 SKDGKILK

-41 PYGESYERN
+41 PFGDSYDRD
-50 FSPDDVAYVLEKYP
+50 FSPEDVAYVLERNPK
-64 NRFGA
+64 RFGA
-69 IGLFTGLKGKGLVIL
+69 VGLFTGSKGKGLVIL

-98 DSLDGAPC
+98 NTLDGAPC

-111 KNAAKYIFNI
+111 KNAAKYVFSV

-127 SVKGRFLSEQTST
+127 SVKGRMLSEQTST
-140 CYEILWNRQGV
+140 CYEILWNRQGL
-151 IFGSYPGS
+151 IFGAYPGS
-159 ASSPEGSYGFEGDLD
+159 TTSSEGIYGFEGDLD
-174 NIPVAPDWLLAEM
+174 NIPTAPDWLIAEM
-187 KSLKANEE
+187 KHIKANEQ
-195 KAGFVK
+195 KTGFLK
-201 NRSGLNLSDRTED
+201 NRSGLNISDRTED
-214 EKAQIIQECLS
+214 ERAQIIQECLS

-231 AGSREHWLHVGMA
+231 AGSREHWVHVGMS
-244 IHSEIP
+244 IHSELP

-269 NDWDKH
+269 NEWDNN

-294 LIFDADEVDPK
+294 LIHDADEVDPK
-305 RLRFTPASLDIVQKA
+305 RLRFSPVSKDIVDKA
-320 QNELMVRTRRVK
+320 QNELLVRTRRVK
-332 MSFQDVK
+332 MSFQEVK
-339 KEYMRICEDVA
+339 KEYMRICEEVA

-361 LAIDNEFKDL
+361 LAVDNEFKDL

-432 ALAKHISLGIP
+432 ALAKHISLGLP
-443 FEVQNNVVPIQKG
+443 FEVQNNVVPIKKG

-505 HKPTLVIIDSLIGS
+505 HKPTLVVIDSLIGS

-538 ITNNNGHSFPATTI
+538 LTNNNGHSFPATTI

-577 WKLSKPDKEMSE
+577 WKLSKPDKELSE
-589 QLGSNTR
+589 QLGTNTR

-645 KLRTVYPGTRSR
+645 KLRTVYPETRSR

-721 PSDNSDL
+721 PSDNNDL
-728 AMRQV
+728 TMRQV
-733 DKKESC
+733 NKNESC

-745 AMRQE
+745 AMRQDT
-750 KEKDKCRIDKPLPQQ
+750 EKDKSRIDKPLPQQ
-765 ESTTNATGNIYSP
+765 ESTTNVTGDLYSP
-778 VREGVKDAWK
+778 VRGDDKGAWK
-788 VWSTDKTSKL
+788 AWK
-798 DTVIETGRM
+798 
-807 LHWLQFVTQSM
+807 
-818 MILIES
+818 

>member
-7 VKKLPKHLV
+7 VKKLPKQLV

-69 IGLFTGLKGKGLVIL
+69 IGLFTGLKGIGLVIL

-159 ASSPEGSYGFEGDLD
+159 ASSPEGNYGFEGDLD

-645 KLRTVYPGTRSR
+645 KLRTVYPETRSR

-745 AMRQE
+745 AMGQE

-765 ESTTNATGNIYSP
+765 ESTTNATGDSYSP
-778 VREGVKDAWK
+778 VRGSDKDAWK
-788 VWSTDKTSKL
+788 TWK
-798 DTVIETGRM
+798 
-807 LHWLQFVTQSM
+807 
-818 MILIES
+818 

>member
-1 MKLQQF
+1 MNLQQF
-7 VKKLPKHLV
+7 VKMLPKHLV

-50 FSPDDVAYVLEKYP
+50 FSPDDVTYVLEKYP
-64 NRFGA
+64 DRFGA

-98 DSLDGAPC
+98 DTLDGAPC

-111 KNAAKYIFNI
+111 KNAAKYIFNV

-159 ASSPEGSYGFEGDLD
+159 ATSSEGKYGFEGDLD
-174 NIPVAPDWLLAEM
+174 NIPTAPDWLIAEM

-201 NRSGLNLSDRTED
+201 NRSGLVLSDRTED
-214 EKAQIIQECLS
+214 ERAQIIQECLS

-231 AGSREHWLHVGMA
+231 AGSREHWLYVGMS
-244 IHSEIP
+244 IHSELP
-250 NDVGL
+250 NDLGL

-294 LIFDADEVDPK
+294 LIRDADEVDPK
-305 RLRFTPASLDIVQKA
+305 RLRFSPVSKDIVDKA
-320 QNELMVRTRRVK
+320 QNELLVRTRRVK
-332 MSFQDVK
+332 MSFQEVK
-339 KEYMRICEDVA
+339 KEYMRICEEVA

-361 LAIDNEFKDL
+361 LAVDNEFKDL

-404 YVIPEILPTPAVF
+404 YVIPEILPTPAVL

-432 ALAKHISLGIP
+432 ALAKHISLGLP
-443 FEVQNNVVPIQKG
+443 FEVQNNIVPIKKG

-505 HKPTLVIIDSLIGS
+505 HKPTLVVIDSLIGS

-538 ITNNNGHSFPATTI
+538 LTNNNGHSFPATTI

-577 WKLSKPDKEMSE
+577 WKLSKPDKELSE
-589 QLGSNTR
+589 QLGTNTR

-645 KLRTVYPGTRSR
+645 KLRTVYPETRSR

-687 VWEQKPSVNGGRPT
+687 IWEQKPSVNGGRPT

-721 PSDNSDL
+721 PSDNNDL

-733 DKKESC
+733 NKNESC

-765 ESTTNATGNIYSP
+765 ESTTNATGDLYSP
-778 VREGVKDAWK
+778 VRGDDKDAWK
-788 VWSTDKTSKL
+788 AWK
-798 DTVIETGRM
+798 
-807 LHWLQFVTQSM
+807 
-818 MILIES
+818 

>member
-1 MKLQQF
+1 MNLQQF
-7 VKKLPKHLV
+7 VKMLPKHLV

-50 FSPDDVAYVLEKYP
+50 FSPDDVTYVLEKYP
-64 NRFGA
+64 DRFGA

-98 DSLDGAPC
+98 DTLNGAPC

-111 KNAAKYIFNI
+111 KNAAKYIFNV

-159 ASSPEGSYGFEGDLD
+159 ATSSEGNYGFEGDLD
-174 NIPVAPDWLLAEM
+174 NIPDAPDWLIAEM
-187 KSLKANEE
+187 KHLKANEE

-201 NRSGLNLSDRTED
+201 NRSGLVLSDRTED

-231 AGSREHWLHVGMA
+231 AGSREHWLYVGMS
-244 IHSEIP
+244 IHSELP
-250 NDVGL
+250 NDLGL

-294 LIFDADEVDPK
+294 LIRDADEVDPK
-305 RLRFTPASLDIVQKA
+305 RLRFSPVSKDIVDKA
-320 QNELMVRTRRVK
+320 QNELLVRTRRVK
-332 MSFQDVK
+332 MSFQEVK
-339 KEYMRICEDVA
+339 KEYMRICEEVA

-361 LAIDNEFKDL
+361 LAVDNEFKDL

-432 ALAKHISLGIP
+432 ALAKHISLGLP
-443 FEVQNNVVPIQKG
+443 FEVQNNIVPIKKG

-505 HKPTLVIIDSLIGS
+505 HKPTLVVIDSLIGS

-538 ITNNNGHSFPATTI
+538 LTNNNGHSFPATTI

-577 WKLSKPDKEMSE
+577 WKLSKPDKELSE
-589 QLGSNTR
+589 QLGTNTR

-645 KLRTVYPGTRSR
+645 KLRTVYPETRSR

-721 PSDNSDL
+721 PSDNNDL
-728 AMRQV
+728 TMRQV
-733 DKKESC
+733 KKNESC

-745 AMRQE
+745 AMRQNKNK
-750 KEKDKCRIDKPLPQQ
+750 KECRIDKPLPQQ
-765 ESTTNATGNIYSP
+765 ESTTNATGNLYSP
-778 VREGVKDAWK
+778 VRGDDKDAWK
-788 VWSTDKTSKL
+788 AWK
-798 DTVIETGRM
+798 
-807 LHWLQFVTQSM
+807 
-818 MILIES
+818 

>member
-7 VKKLPKHLV
+7 VKKLPKQLV

-98 DSLDGAPC
+98 DSLDNAPC

-159 ASSPEGSYGFEGDLD
+159 ASSPEGNYGFEGDLD

-645 KLRTVYPGTRSR
+645 KLRTVYPETRSR

-750 KEKDKCRIDKPLPQQ
+750 KEKSKSRIDKPLPQQ
-765 ESTTNATGNIYSP
+765 ESTTNATGDSYSP
-778 VREGVKDAWK
+778 VRGSDKDAWK
-788 VWSTDKTSKL
+788 TWK
-798 DTVIETGRM
+798 
-807 LHWLQFVTQSM
+807 
-818 MILIES
+818 

>member
-7 VKKLPKHLV
+7 VKKLPKQLV

-50 FSPDDVAYVLEKYP
+50 FSPDDVAYVLEKFP

-159 ASSPEGSYGFEGDLD
+159 ASSPEGNYGFEGDLD

-577 WKLSKPDKEMSE
+577 WKLSKPDKELSE
-589 QLGSNTR
+589 QLGTNTR

-645 KLRTVYPGTRSR
+645 KLRTVYPETRSR

-765 ESTTNATGNIYSP
+765 ESTTNATGDSYSP
-778 VREGVKDAWK
+778 VRGSDKDAWK
-788 VWSTDKTSKL
+788 TWK
-798 DTVIETGRM
+798 
-807 LHWLQFVTQSM
+807 
-818 MILIES
+818 

>member
-1 MKLQQF
+1 MNLQQF
-7 VKKLPKHLV
+7 VKMLPKHLV

-28 SKEGKILE
+28 SKDGKILKS
-36 ATGKN
+36 TGKN
-41 PYGESYERN
+41 PFGESYERQ
-50 FSPDDVAYVLEKYP
+50 FSPDDVTYVLEKYP

-69 IGLFTGLKGKGLVIL
+69 VGLFTGIRGKGLVIL

-98 DSLDGAPC
+98 DTLNGAPC

-111 KNAAKYIFNI
+111 KNAAKYIFKV

-127 SVKGRFLSEQTST
+127 SVKGRMLSEQTST
-140 CYEILWNRQGV
+140 CYEILFNKRQGL
-151 IFGSYPGS
+151 IFGAYPGS
-159 ASSPEGSYGFEGDLD
+159 TTSSEGNYGFEGDLD
-174 NIPVAPDWLLAEM
+174 NIPTAPDWLLAEM
-187 KSLKANEE
+187 KSLKANEGTT
-195 KAGFVK
+195 GFVK
-201 NRSGLNLSDRTED
+201 NRSGLVLSDRTED
-214 EKAQIIQECLS
+214 ERAQIIQECLS
-225 VIPTKG
+225 VVPTKG
-231 AGSREHWLHVGMA
+231 AGSREHWLHVGMS
-244 IHSEIP
+244 IHSELP
-250 NDVGL
+250 NDLGL
-255 ELWSVWSKNDPDYI
+255 ELWSVWSKGDPDYI
-269 NDWDKH
+269 NEWDKH

-294 LIFDADEVDPK
+294 LIHDADEVDPK
-305 RLRFTPASLDIVQKA
+305 RLRFSPISKDIVDKA
-320 QNELMVRTRRVK
+320 QNELLVRTRRVK
-332 MSFQDVK
+332 MSFQEVK
-339 KEYMRICEDVA
+339 KEYMRICEEVA

-361 LAIDNEFKDL
+361 LAVDNEFKDL

-432 ALAKHISLGIP
+432 ALAKHISLGLP
-443 FEVQNNVVPIQKG
+443 FEVQNNVVPIKKG

-505 HKPTLVIIDSLIGS
+505 HKPTLVVIDSLIGS

-538 ITNNNGHSFPATTI
+538 LTNNNGHSFPATTI

-577 WKLSKPDKEMSE
+577 WKLSKPDKELSE
-589 QLGSNTR
+589 QLGTNTR

-645 KLRTVYPGTRSR
+645 KLRTVYPETRSR

-687 VWEQKPSVNGGRPT
+687 IWEQKPSVNGGRPT

-721 PSDNSDL
+721 PSDNNDL

-733 DKKESC
+733 NKNESC

-765 ESTTNATGNIYSP
+765 ESTTNATGDLYSP
-778 VREGVKDAWK
+778 VRGDDKDAWK
-788 VWSTDKTSKL
+788 AWK
-798 DTVIETGRM
+798 
-807 LHWLQFVTQSM
+807 
-818 MILIES
+818 

>member
-1 MKLQQF
+1 MNLQQF
-7 VKKLPKHLV
+7 VKMLPKHLV

-50 FSPDDVAYVLEKYP
+50 FSPDDVTYVLEKYP
-64 NRFGA
+64 DRFGA

-98 DSLDGAPC
+98 DTLNSAPC

-111 KNAAKYIFNI
+111 KNAAKYIFRV
-121 PEELWS
+121 PEELWA

-159 ASSPEGSYGFEGDLD
+159 VTSSEGNYGFEGDLD
-174 NIPVAPDWLLAEM
+174 NIPTAPDWLLAEM

-201 NRSGLNLSDRTED
+201 NRSGLVLSDRTED

-231 AGSREHWLHVGMA
+231 AGSREHWLYVGMA
-244 IHSEIP
+244 IHSELP

-361 LAIDNEFKDL
+361 LAVDNEFKDL

-404 YVIPEILPTPAVF
+404 YVIPEILPTPAVL

-432 ALAKHISLGIP
+432 ALAKHISLGLP
-443 FEVQNNVVPIQKG
+443 FEVQNNIVPIKKG

-505 HKPTLVIIDSLIGS
+505 HKPTLVVIDSLIGS

-577 WKLSKPDKEMSE
+577 WKLSKPDKELSQ
-589 QLGSNTR
+589 QLGTNTR

-645 KLRTVYPGTRSR
+645 KLRTVYPETRSR

-687 VWEQKPSVNGGRPT
+687 IWEQKPSVNGGRPT

-710 GDKKSVALNGK
+710 GDKKSVALNVK
-721 PSDNSDL
+721 PSDDNDL

-733 DKKESC
+733 NKNESC

-765 ESTTNATGNIYSP
+765 ESTTNATGDLYSP
-778 VREGVKDAWK
+778 VRGDEKDEWK
-788 VWSTDKTSKL
+788 SWK
-798 DTVIETGRM
+798 
-807 LHWLQFVTQSM
+807 
-818 MILIES
+818 

>member
-1 MKLQQF
+1 MNLQQF
-7 VKKLPKHLV
+7 VKMLPKHLV

-28 SKEGKILE
+28 SKDGKILK

-41 PYGESYERN
+41 PFGDSYDRD
-50 FSPDDVAYVLEKYP
+50 FSPEDVAYVLERNPK
-64 NRFGA
+64 RFGA
-69 IGLFTGLKGKGLVIL
+69 VGLFTGSKGKGLVIL

-98 DSLDGAPC
+98 NTLDGAPC

-111 KNAAKYIFNI
+111 KNAAKYVFSV

-127 SVKGRFLSEQTST
+127 SVKGRMLSEQTST
-140 CYEILWNRQGV
+140 CYEILWNRQGL
-151 IFGSYPGS
+151 IFGAYPGS
-159 ASSPEGSYGFEGDLD
+159 TTSSEGIYGFEGDLD
-174 NIPVAPDWLLAEM
+174 NIPTAPDWLIAEM
-187 KSLKANEE
+187 KHIKANEQ
-195 KAGFVK
+195 KTGFLK
-201 NRSGLNLSDRTED
+201 NRSGLVLSDRTED
-214 EKAQIIQECLS
+214 ERAQIIQECLS

-231 AGSREHWLHVGMA
+231 AGSREHWLYVGME
-244 IHSEIP
+244 IHSELP
-250 NDVGL
+250 NDLGL
-255 ELWSVWSKNDPDYI
+255 ELWSVWSKGDPDYI
-269 NDWDKH
+269 NEWDKH

-294 LIFDADEVDPK
+294 LIRDADEVDPK
-305 RLRFTPASLDIVQKA
+305 RLRFSPISKDIVDKA
-320 QNELMVRTRRVK
+320 QNELLVRTRRVK
-332 MSFQDVK
+332 MSFQEVK
-339 KEYMRICEDVA
+339 KEYMRICEEVA

-361 LAIDNEFKDL
+361 LAVDNEFKDL

-432 ALAKHISLGIP
+432 ALAKHISLGLP
-443 FEVQNNVVPIQKG
+443 FEVQNNVVPIKKG

-505 HKPTLVIIDSLIGS
+505 HKPTLVVIDSLIGS

-538 ITNNNGHSFPATTI
+538 LTNNNGHSFPATTI

-577 WKLSKPDKEMSE
+577 WKLSKPDKELSE
-589 QLGSNTR
+589 QLGTNTR

-645 KLRTVYPGTRSR
+645 KLRTVYPETRSR

-710 GDKKSVALNGK
+710 GDKKSVALSGK
-721 PSDNSDL
+721 PSDNNDL

-733 DKKESC
+733 NKKESC

-765 ESTTNATGNIYSP
+765 ESNTNATGDLYSP
-778 VREGVKDAWK
+778 VRGNEKDAW
-788 VWSTDKTSKL
+788 DKWTVEKTTRLDSKEM
-798 DTVIETGRM
+798 IEI
-807 LHWLQFVTQSM
+807 LHDD
-818 MILIES
+818 IKGESKIIDL

>member
-1 MKLQQF
+1 MNLQQF

-36 ATGKN
+36 STGKN
-41 PYGESYERN
+41 PFGESYERQ
-50 FSPDDVAYVLEKYP
+50 FSPDDVTYVLDKYP
-64 NRFGA
+64 DRFGA
-69 IGLFTGLKGKGLVIL
+69 VGLFTGIRGKGLVIL

-98 DSLDGAPC
+98 DTLDGAPC

-111 KNAAKYIFNI
+111 KNAAKYIFKV

-127 SVKGRFLSEQTST
+127 SVKGRMLSEQTST
-140 CYEILWNRQGV
+140 CYEILFNKRQGL
-151 IFGSYPGS
+151 IFGAYPGS
-159 ASSPEGSYGFEGDLD
+159 TTSSEGNYGFKGDLD
-174 NIPVAPDWLLAEM
+174 NIPTAPDWLLAEM
-187 KSLKANEE
+187 KSLKANEG
-195 KAGFVK
+195 KTGFLK

-214 EKAQIIQECLS
+214 ERGQIIQECLS

-231 AGSREHWLHVGMA
+231 AGSREHWLHVGMS
-244 IHSEIP
+244 IHSELP
-250 NDVGL
+250 NDLGL
-255 ELWSVWSKNDPDYI
+255 ELWSVWSKSDPDYI
-269 NDWDKH
+269 NEWDKH

-294 LIFDADEVDPK
+294 LIHDADEVDPK
-305 RLRFTPASLDIVQKA
+305 RLRFTPVSLDIVQKA

-339 KEYMRICEDVA
+339 KEYMRICEEVA

-361 LAIDNEFKDL
+361 LAVDNEFKDL

-404 YVIPEILPTPAVF
+404 YVIPEILPTPAVL

-432 ALAKHISLGIP
+432 ALAKHISLGLP
-443 FEVQNNVVPIQKG
+443 FEVQNNVVPIKKG

-505 HKPTLVIIDSLIGS
+505 HKPTLVVIDSLIGS

-538 ITNNNGHSFPATTI
+538 LTNNNGHSFPATTI

-577 WKLSKPDKEMSE
+577 WKLSKPDKELSE
-589 QLGSNTR
+589 QLGTNTR

-621 FELKDYKPKVENSSP
+621 FELKDYKPKIENSSP

-645 KLRTVYPGTRSR
+645 KLRTVYPETRSR

-687 VWEQKPSVNGGRPT
+687 IWEQKPSVNGGRPT

-721 PSDNSDL
+721 PSDNNDL

-733 DKKESC
+733 DKKQSC
-739 HIGTDK
+739 RIGTDK

-750 KEKDKCRIDKPLPQQ
+750 KEKDNCRIDKPLPQQ
-765 ESTTNATGNIYSP
+765 ESTTNATGDLYSP
-778 VREGVKDAWK
+778 VRGDNKDAWK
-788 VWSTDKTSKL
+788 VWK
-798 DTVIETGRM
+798 
-807 LHWLQFVTQSM
+807 
-818 MILIES
+818 

>member
-1 MKLQQF
+1 MNLQQF
-7 VKKLPKHLV
+7 VKMLPKHLV

-50 FSPDDVAYVLEKYP
+50 FSPDDVTYVLEKYP
-64 NRFGA
+64 DRFGA

-98 DSLDGAPC
+98 NTLNGAPC

-111 KNAAKYIFNI
+111 KNAAKYIFNV

-159 ASSPEGSYGFEGDLD
+159 ASSSEGNYGFEGDLD
-174 NIPVAPDWLLAEM
+174 NIPTAPDWLIAEM
-187 KSLKANEE
+187 KHLKANEE

-201 NRSGLNLSDRTED
+201 NRSGLVLSDRTED
-214 EKAQIIQECLS
+214 ERAQIIQECLS

-231 AGSREHWLHVGMA
+231 AGSREHWLYVGMS
-244 IHSEIP
+244 IHSELP

-294 LIFDADEVDPK
+294 LIHDADEVDPK
-305 RLRFTPASLDIVQKA
+305 RLRFSPISKDIVDKA
-320 QNELMVRTRRVK
+320 QNELLVRTRRVK
-332 MSFQDVK
+332 MSFQEVK
-339 KEYMRICEDVA
+339 KEYMRICEEVA

-361 LAIDNEFKDL
+361 LAVDNEFKDL

-443 FEVQNNVVPIQKG
+443 FEVQNNVVPIKKG

-505 HKPTLVIIDSLIGS
+505 HKPTLVVIDSLIGS

-538 ITNNNGHSFPATTI
+538 LTNNNGHSFPATTI

-577 WKLSKPDKEMSE
+577 WKLSKPDKELSE
-589 QLGSNTR
+589 QLGINTR

-645 KLRTVYPGTRSR
+645 KLRTVYPETRSR

-687 VWEQKPSVNGGRPT
+687 IWEQKPSVNGGRPT

-721 PSDNSDL
+721 PSDNNDL

-733 DKKESC
+733 NKNESC

-765 ESTTNATGNIYSP
+765 GSTTNATGNLYSP
-778 VREGVKDAWK
+778 ARGDDKDAWK
-788 VWSTDKTSKL
+788 AWK
-798 DTVIETGRM
+798 
-807 LHWLQFVTQSM
+807 
-818 MILIES
+818 

>member
-1 MKLQQF
+1 MNLQQF
-7 VKKLPKHLV
+7 VKMLPKHLV

-50 FSPDDVAYVLEKYP
+50 FSPDDVTYVLEKYP
-64 NRFGA
+64 DRFGA

-159 ASSPEGSYGFEGDLD
+159 VTSSEGNYGFEGDLD
-174 NIPVAPDWLLAEM
+174 NIPTAPDWLLAEM

-201 NRSGLNLSDRTED
+201 NRSGLVLSDRTED

-231 AGSREHWLHVGMA
+231 AGSREHWLYVGMA
-244 IHSEIP
+244 IHSELP

-361 LAIDNEFKDL
+361 LAVDNEFKDL

-404 YVIPEILPTPAVF
+404 YVIPEILPTPAVL

-432 ALAKHISLGIP
+432 ALAKHISLGLP
-443 FEVQNNVVPIQKG
+443 FEVQNNIVPIKKG

-505 HKPTLVIIDSLIGS
+505 HKPTLVVIDSLIGS

-577 WKLSKPDKEMSE
+577 WKLSKPDKELSQ
-589 QLGSNTR
+589 QLGTNTR

-645 KLRTVYPGTRSR
+645 KLRTVYPETRSR

-687 VWEQKPSVNGGRPT
+687 IWEQKPSVNGGRPT

-710 GDKKSVALNGK
+710 GDKKSVALNVK
-721 PSDNSDL
+721 PSDDNDL

-733 DKKESC
+733 NKNESC

-765 ESTTNATGNIYSP
+765 ESTTNATGDLYSP
-778 VREGVKDAWK
+778 VRGDEKDEWK
-788 VWSTDKTSKL
+788 SWK
-798 DTVIETGRM
+798 
-807 LHWLQFVTQSM
+807 
-818 MILIES
+818 

>member
-1 MKLQQF
+1 MNLQQF
-7 VKKLPKHLV
+7 VKMLPKHLV

-28 SKEGKILE
+28 SKEGKILQ

-41 PYGESYERN
+41 PFGESYERQ
-50 FSPDDVAYVLEKYP
+50 FSPDDVAYVLEKHP

-69 IGLFTGLKGKGLVIL
+69 VGLFTGIRGKGLVIL

-98 DSLDGAPC
+98 NTLDGAPC
-106 ITSTK
+106 VTSTK
-111 KNAAKYIFNI
+111 KNAAKYIFSV

-140 CYEILWNRQGV
+140 CYEILWNRQGL
-151 IFGSYPGS
+151 IFGAYPGS
-159 ASSPEGSYGFEGDLD
+159 TTSSEGVYGFEGDLD
-174 NIPVAPDWLLAEM
+174 NIPTAPDWLIAEM
-187 KSLKANEE
+187 KHLKANEE

-201 NRSGLNLSDRTED
+201 NRSGLVLSDRTED
-214 EKAQIIQECLS
+214 ERAQIIQECLS

-231 AGSREHWLHVGMA
+231 AGSRDHWLHVGMS
-244 IHSEIP
+244 IHSELP
-250 NDVGL
+250 NDLGL
-255 ELWSVWSKNDPDYI
+255 ELWSVWSKSDPDYI
-269 NDWDKH
+269 DHWDNN

-294 LIFDADEVDPK
+294 LIHDADEVDPK
-305 RLRFTPASLDIVQKA
+305 RLRFSPISKDIVDKA
-320 QNELMVRTRRVK
+320 QNELLVRTRRVK
-332 MSFQDVK
+332 MSFQEVK
-339 KEYMRICEDVA
+339 KEYMRICEEVA

-361 LAIDNEFKDL
+361 LAVDNEFKDL

-443 FEVQNNVVPIQKG
+443 FEVQNNVVPIKKG

-505 HKPTLVIIDSLIGS
+505 HKPTLVVIDSLIGS

-538 ITNNNGHSFPATTI
+538 LTNNNGHSFPATTI

-577 WKLSKPDKEMSE
+577 WKLSKPDKELSE
-589 QLGSNTR
+589 QLGTNTR

-645 KLRTVYPGTRSR
+645 KLRTVYPETRSR

-687 VWEQKPSVNGGRPT
+687 IWEQKPSVNGGRPT

-710 GDKKSVALNGK
+710 GDKKSVALDGK
-721 PSDNSDL
+721 PSDNNDL

-733 DKKESC
+733 NKNESC

-745 AMRQE
+745 AMRQK

-765 ESTTNATGNIYSP
+765 ESTTNATGNLYSP
-778 VREGVKDAWK
+778 VRGDDKDAWK
-788 VWSTDKTSKL
+788 AWK
-798 DTVIETGRM
+798 
-807 LHWLQFVTQSM
+807 
-818 MILIES
+818 